1 MMVIDNKYGFGQEV
15 YLKTDIDQ
23 RVRIITGMLLRPNG
37 LISYELSCGTD
48 TRWHYDFEISTEKN
62 VLMTTTNG

>member
-15 YLKTDIDQ
+15 YLKTDTDQ
-23 RVRIITGMLLRPNG
+23 KLRIITGMLLRPNG
-37 LISYELSCGTD
+37 LVSYELSCGID
-48 TRWHYDFEISTEKN
+48 SRWHYDFEISTEKN